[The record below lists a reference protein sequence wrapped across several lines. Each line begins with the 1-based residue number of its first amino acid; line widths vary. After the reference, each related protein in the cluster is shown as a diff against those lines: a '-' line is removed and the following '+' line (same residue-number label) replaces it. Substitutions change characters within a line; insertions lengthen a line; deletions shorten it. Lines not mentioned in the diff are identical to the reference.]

1 MYPKLEPDKSCS
13 QLTKIVLVVV
23 YGGLWLSIA
32 SFPQLHYILP
42 NPV

>member
-1 MYPKLEPDKSCS
+1 MYPKLEADKSLS

-32 SFPQLHYILP
+32 SFPWLHYILP
-42 NPV
+42 NPI